1 MVSPFDT
8 AWNLLKQNLVQNVK
22 FTGKQLTPEQQLQ
35 LMQHIN
41 NLGIGPAAV
50 ASIASNLQQGLP
62 PPLPPTQVPPAPDLN
77 QLMEQ
82 Q

>member
-1 MVSPFDT
+1 MNPFDA
-8 AWNLLKQNLVQNVK
+8 AWTLLKQNLVQNVK

-35 LMQHIN
+35 MMQHIN

-50 ASIASNLQQGLP
+50 ASNQQQGLP